1 MTTRTGLPGGRER
14 EEALLAKGARVVSR
28 GDAEYPALLLE
39 IPRPPERLWVIGRS
53 LSSAPAVAVVGARRA
68 SRAGLAAARH
78 LASGL
83 ARAGVTIV
91 SGFARGIDATAHR
104 GALEADGATIAVFGC
119 GLDVC
124 YPPEHAGLLAELIA
138 TGTAISEFDPGE
150 RPLPYYFPVRNRTI
164 AGLSRIVLVV
174 EAAEKS
180 GSLITARYAA
190 DYGRDVAAVPG
201 PILTEACAGTNALL
215 KDGAILV
222 RDVDDVLAELSEP
235 SLVRVATRTGLK
247 APPPPPELDA
257 DAAALLNALDPSE
270 ARDTDALLAATGLTA
285 ARLSSALVRLELEGL
300 ATALPGAL
308 FVRLAGR
315 A

>member
-1 MTTRTGLPGGRER
+1 MKMRTVLSGGRER
-14 EEALLAKGARVVSR
+14 EEALFAKGARIVSR
-28 GDAEYPALLLE
+28 ADADYPALLRE
-39 IPRPPERLWVIGRS
+39 IPRPPERLWVLGRP
-53 LSSAPAVAVVGARRA
+53 LSGVPAVAVVGARRA
-68 SRAGLAAARH
+68 SRAGLAVAGH

-91 SGFARGIDATAHR
+91 SGFARGIDAAAHR
-104 GALEADGATIAVFGC
+104 GALEAGGTTVAVFGC

-124 YPPEHAGLLAELIA
+124 YPPEHAGLLKELVA
-138 TGTAISEFDPGE
+138 GGTAISEFDPGE
-150 RPLPYYFPVRNRTI
+150 RPLPYYFPVRNRII

-201 PILTEACAGTNALL
+201 PILTEGCAGTNALL

-222 RDVDDVLAELSEP
+222 RDVEDVLAELSEP
-235 SLVRVATRTGLK
+235 SLLKPATRTGLK
-247 APPPPPELDA
+247 APLPPPELDA
-257 DAAALLNALDPSE
+257 DAAAVLEALDPSE
-270 ARDTDALLAATGLTA
+270 ARDTDALLAATRLSA